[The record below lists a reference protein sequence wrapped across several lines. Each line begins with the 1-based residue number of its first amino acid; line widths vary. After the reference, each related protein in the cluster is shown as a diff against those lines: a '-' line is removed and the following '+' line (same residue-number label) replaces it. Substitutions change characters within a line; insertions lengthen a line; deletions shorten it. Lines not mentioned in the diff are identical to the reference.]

1 MRSLAVTVLIY
12 RVMLQICG
20 FFEDELC
27 ILSYMPCMTLNVEIT
42 AAKKEKKCIY
52 CYCYCLTLNTK
63 MVPT

>member
-1 MRSLAVTVLIY
+1 MRSLAVTLLIY

-42 AAKKEKKCIY
+42 AAKKEKNAFIV
-52 CYCYCLTLNTK
+52 TVT
-63 MVPT
+63 V